1 MSRVY
6 FHSPSGEAELRGSE
20 RHWLDRVA
28 NGLAEA
34 AWNVTTFE
42 RAAEVMSM
50 VAERSGDGY
59 LHRDLLA
66 AQANPGDYE
75 ARKKLVNSLKLTLR
89 VSGLDLL
96 VAGHRLR
103 TANIDLNTALV
114 LGSDPVR
121 LAAKI
126 SGWSEEHA
134 WVDGPDR
141 TWLADLIDEGLR
153 TAIFRRG
160 FWFATVPDGPKDTW
174 SDQGWEA
181 VQAHLRSND
190 VEPCVMSYSVTNG
203 FPNSSIAAWEP
214 PPMPDGWAPDWA
226 DDDQGRTEWESDY
239 PTPGEKEARYLDD
252 AHDLWYALPVD
263 EQWRLAMDGL
273 RTSRPW
279 AQLTPD
285 NLGTTT
291 FHVGVTVYDLF
302 AADRDDRV
310 RAHFEEADVDG

>member
-1 MSRVY
+1 MSRIY
-6 FHSPSGEAELRGSE
+6 FHSPSGTAELHGSE

-34 AWNVTTFE
+34 AWNITTFE
-42 RAAEVMSM
+42 RAAEVMAM
-50 VAERSGDGY
+50 AVDPADY
-59 LHRDLLA
+59 LLKDLQAVQAWRD
-66 AQANPGDYE
+66 DFE
-75 ARKKLVNSLKLTLR
+75 ARRRLVRSLNLSLR
-89 VSGLDLL
+89 VQGLDLL

-126 SGWSEEHA
+126 SGWCEQHA

-141 TWLADLIDEGLR
+141 AWLADLIDEGL
-153 TAIFRRG
+153 TAGIFRRG
-160 FWFATVPDGPKDTW
+160 FWFADVPDGPKDKW
-174 SDQGWEA
+174 SDQGWDA
-181 VQAHLRSND
+181 VQAHLRSSA
-190 VEPCVMSYSVTNG
+190 VEPCVMSYSVTSG
-203 FPNSSIAAWEP
+203 FPNSSIAGWEP
-214 PPMPDGWAPDWA
+214 PPMPDGWVPSWA
-226 DDDQGRTEWESDY
+226 NDDRGRAEWESNY

-252 AHDLWYALPVD
+252 AHDLWYEIPAE

-273 RTSRPW
+273 RTTRPW

-302 AADRDDRV
+302 AADRDERV
-310 RAHFEEADVDG
+310 RAHFEEPTDG